1 MTVEMG
7 DRAMGS
13 FVLVLRVIIAD
24 DGTGRPL
31 GYCVKA
37 TRHAGGY
44 GGELVKKKQMEGGRE
59 ETGLA
64 ERKRCWVE
72 EYSKND
78 VKSTLLHLK
87 L

>member
-1 MTVEMG
+1 
-7 DRAMGS
+7 MGS

-44 GGELVKKKQMEGGRE
+44 GGELVKKNRWKEGGR
-59 ETGLA
+59 
-64 ERKRCWVE
+64 KRVWQRGRDAGSRNIAKIMSNQL
-72 EYSKND
+72 YFI
-78 VKSTLLHLK
+78 
-87 L
+87 

>member
-31 GYCVKA
+31 GYCVEA
-37 TRHAGGY
+37 TRHAG
-44 GGELVKKKQMEGGRE
+44 
-59 ETGLA
+59 
-64 ERKRCWVE
+64 
-72 EYSKND
+72 
-78 VKSTLLHLK
+78 
-87 L
+87 